1 MMGSDTTVHNV
12 EVTLKPKTFSVLS
25 AGVAIGLLF
34 FFSLKGKS
42 NSRVLLEA
50 FGFSPNAG
58 PQRVGSYPAFKNSKP
73 RLRRGSEQKSAG
85 VAA

>member
-25 AGVAIGLLF
+25 AGMAIGLLF

-42 NSRVLLEA
+42 SRVLLEA

-58 PQRVGSYPAFKNSKP
+58 PLCVSSYPAFKNSKP
-73 RLRRGSEQKSAG
+73 RLRRGSKQKSAG

>member
-1 MMGSDTTVHNV
+1 MGSDTTVHNV

-25 AGVAIGLLF
+25 AGMAMGVLL

-42 NSRVLLEA
+42 NTRVLSEA

-58 PQRVGSYPAFKNSKP
+58 PLRVGRYPAFKNSKP
-73 RLRRGSEQKSAG
+73 RLRRGSKQKSAG